1 MVSGNLSGS
10 MFPVGTTQVCYRAED
25 ACGQSR
31 TCCFSVTVSEE
42 NPCDVKVAGCM
53 KYELLSVT
61 QDPGKNK
68 TYRIRVTNNCS
79 RELIYTAFQ
88 LPSAITAMSPANNS
102 IYTSPEG
109 STYMVR
115 NPNYAPFYSVRFRP
129 IGTGLA
135 NGATAVFRYTLPA
148 QADVDYIH
156 VISRLFEQ
164 QYHEA
169 YLNTYY
175 CPVGITPADNLT
187 DGSEDRAAEEP
198 LSDHVLL
205 FPNPSDG
212 VFNVDLSTW
221 DGSDVT
227 IQVYDSRGQRVL
239 HTGTRAGV
247 LPYTVTM
254 PAGIPAGLYF
264 VEVSN
269 DEGEK
274 EVVKMVIER

>member
-1 MVSGNLSGS
+1 
-10 MFPVGTTQVCYRAED
+10 
-25 ACGQSR
+25 
-31 TCCFSVTVSEE
+31 
-42 NPCDVKVAGCM
+42 M

-79 RELIYTAFQ
+79 REMIYTAFQ

-109 STYMVR
+109 TAYLVR

-129 IGTGLA
+129 TGTGLA
-135 NGATAVFRYTLPA
+135 NGATSVFRYTLPA

-164 QYHEA
+164 QYYEA

-175 CPVGITPADNLT
+175 CPVGVTPTDNLT
-187 DGSEDRAAEEP
+187 DGSEDRTEEE
-198 LSDHVLL
+198 LSSDQVLL

-212 VFNVDLSTW
+212 LFYADLSAWEGTE
-221 DGSDVT
+221 VT
-227 IQVYDSRGQRVL
+227 IQIYDSRGQRVL
-239 HTGTRAGV
+239 HTGTRAGDA
-247 LPYTVTM
+247 PHIVTI
-254 PAGIPAGLYF
+254 PTGTPAGLYF
-264 VEVSN
+264 VELSN
-269 DEGEK
+269 DDGEK
-274 EVVKMVIER
+274 EVVKMVVER